1 MTQDPAAAS
10 KPSPPEAGEEDL
22 PDEPQAAA
30 SEGPRPATQ
39 GQLDRLR
46 RLGFTLSRRLSA
58 DEAAEQLSAHDE
70 LQSYFRW
77 VFERACGRSADEA
90 GLSTADTDPV
100 VAQMVQMPRLR
111 EHVQRMEQER
121 REQTGG
127 DDRGYLHGRLDD
139 RRRNWAY
146 HEVAAMIQAAWPR
159 LIAHRA
165 GPRFMSWV
173 RRLFTGRR

>member
-1 MTQDPAAAS
+1 MTEDPAAAS
-10 KPSPPEAGEEDL
+10 KPAPPEAGGEHL

-39 GQLDRLR
+39 EQLDRLR
-46 RLGFTLSRRLSA
+46 RLGFPLSSRLSA
-58 DEAAEQLSAHDE
+58 DEAAEWLCAHDE

-77 VFERACGRSADEA
+77 VFERACGRSTDEA

-100 VAQMVQMPRLR
+100 VAQMVQIPRLR
-111 EHVQRMEQER
+111 EHIQRMEQER
-121 REQTGG
+121 REQTEG

-146 HEVAAMIQAAWPR
+146 HEAAAMIQVAWPR
-159 LIAHRA
+159 LVARRA
-165 GPRFMSWV
+165 GSRFMPWV
-173 RRLFTGRR
+173 RRLFAGRR